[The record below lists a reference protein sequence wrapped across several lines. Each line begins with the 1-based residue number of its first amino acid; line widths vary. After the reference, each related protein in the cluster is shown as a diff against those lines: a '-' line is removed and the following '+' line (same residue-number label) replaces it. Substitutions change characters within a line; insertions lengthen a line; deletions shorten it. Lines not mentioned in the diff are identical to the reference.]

1 MTSTTTLYFSPNC
14 VKAKTIL
21 TLNQFVN
28 TKLELID
35 ISKLSK
41 EDQVKLYDRSPTGT
55 FPLLRVGDFFLSGTR
70 AILKFLIG
78 LSDQN
83 ELDFLHPKNHF
94 EASHIEMWVDY
105 TINNIWVLLENLLI
119 ESDGDLKLTD
129 NDLIKKEAH
138 AELLLVLKTLNSTLQ
153 FKTFLVSNNLTLA
166 DLVLAASLYSVYK
179 LVLDAETA
187 KSFNHLT
194 RWFKFASNLKQFKS
208 VFGDALIQS

>member
-1 MTSTTTLYFSPNC
+1 MTSTPTLYYRSNC
-14 VKAKTIL
+14 IKAKTIL

-28 TKLELID
+28 TKLDVIE

-41 EDQVKLYDRSPTGT
+41 EDQTKLFERSPTGT

-70 AILKFLIG
+70 AILKYIIG

-105 TINNIWVLLENLLI
+105 TINNVWVLLENLLI
-119 ESDGDLKLTD
+119 ESDGNLILTTD
-129 NDLIKKEAH
+129 ELIKKEAQS
-138 AELLLVLKTLNSTLQ
+138 ELTLVLNRLNSTLQ

-166 DLVLAASLYSVYK
+166 DLVLAASLFSVYK
-179 LVLDAETA
+179 LVLDAENVKT
-187 KSFNHLT
+187 FNHLT
-194 RWFKFASNLKQFKS
+194 RWFKFASNLKQFKG
-208 VFGDALIQS
+208 VFGEAVIQS